1 MILNVCVSSF
11 CFGVFCPSR
20 PQTEMQ
26 ALLGL
31 CGTTSLMSQ
40 TSKTQLHTYTHL
52 HIVNQSTHTHTRI
65 NFSFIWPLVNN
76 CTTLFLAHSIT
87 RDS

>member
-1 MILNVCVSSF
+1 MFVFFLF
-11 CFGVFCPSR
+11 FGFFCPSR

-40 TSKTQLHTYTHL
+40 TSKTQLHTHTHL
-52 HIVNQSTHTHTRI
+52 HIVNQSTHTKTHTQAHK
-65 NFSFIWPLVNN
+65 FFIY
-76 CTTLFLAHSIT
+76 LAPC
-87 RDS
+87 

>member
-1 MILNVCVSSF
+1 MCVF
-11 CFGVFCPSR
+11 FLFFGVFFPSR

-40 TSKTQLHTYTHL
+40 TSKTQLHTHTHL
-52 HIVNQSTHTHTRI
+52 HIVNQSTHTKTHTQ
-65 NFSFIWPLVNN
+65 
-76 CTTLFLAHSIT
+76 TH
-87 RDS
+87 